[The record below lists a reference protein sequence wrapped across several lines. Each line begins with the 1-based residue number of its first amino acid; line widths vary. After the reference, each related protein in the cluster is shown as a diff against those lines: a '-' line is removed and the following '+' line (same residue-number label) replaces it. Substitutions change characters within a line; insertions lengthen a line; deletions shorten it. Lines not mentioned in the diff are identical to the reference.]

1 MGLSG
6 KIAIAGAY
14 EHPSRWAPNKSESL
28 MMAESARGALE
39 DAGLTLADVDGL
51 FAAGIAMGPMG
62 VVSLAEYLNIKP
74 RHLDGTN
81 IGGSSFVA
89 HVSHAAAAIH
99 AGLCE
104 VALILYGSTAASNAM
119 AIGTGLGGGGGDPA
133 AAFASPYGMTTVG
146 SYALIAQRHAHLYGT
161 RPEQLAE
168 IAVTMRRHASLN
180 PEAKMRKPITV
191 EDVLES
197 RMISSPLHLLDCCII
212 SDGGGAVIVTSLERA
227 RDLAKP
233 PIVLQGCG
241 EAICHQEIGSP
252 DLLTIAARQ
261 SGEQAFAMAGLGRDD
276 VDFCTIYDSFTITL
290 LVTLEN
296 LGFCKPGE
304 GGAFVESNRI
314 GLGGALPVN
323 PDGGGLSSNHPG
335 MRGIFLVIEAVRQLR
350 GGLGDRQ
357 VENAEVGL
365 VHGTGGT
372 LGAMHSGATLLLSV
386 DSAARRGAEA

>member
-1 MGLSG
+1 LSLSG
-6 KIAIAGAY
+6 SVAIAGVY
-14 EHPSRWAPNKSESL
+14 EHPLRWAPDKTEWL
-28 MMAESARGALE
+28 IMAESARGALA
-39 DAGLTLADVDGL
+39 DCGLALEDVDGL
-51 FAAGIAMGPMG
+51 FSAGMAMGPMG
-62 VVSLAEYLNIKP
+62 VVSLAEYLNLKP
-74 RHLDGTN
+74 RYIDGTN

-89 HVSHAAAAIH
+89 HVNHAAAAIH

-104 VALILYGSTAASNAM
+104 VALILYGSTAASSAL
-119 AIGTGLGGGGGDPA
+119 AIGTGMGGA
-133 AAFASPYGMTTVG
+133 ARDAAGAFVGPYGMTTVG
-146 SYALIAQRHAHLYGT
+146 SYALVAQRHMHEYGT

-180 PEAKMRKPITV
+180 SDAKMRKPITID
-191 EDVLES
+191 DVLES
-197 RMISSPLHLLDCCII
+197 RVISEPLHLLDCCII
-212 SDGGGAVIVTSLERA
+212 SDGGGAVVVTSAARA

-233 PIVLQGCG
+233 PVLLQGCG
-241 EAICHQEIGSP
+241 EAVCHREIGAP

-261 SGEQAFAMAGLGRDD
+261 SADQAFGMSGLSRDD
-276 VDFCTIYDSFTITL
+276 VDLCTVYDSFTITA

-304 GGAFVESNRI
+304 GGAFVEGGRI

-350 GGLGDRQ
+350 SECEGRQ
-357 VENAEVGL
+357 VDGAQVAC

-372 LGAMHSGATLLLSV
+372 LGVAHSGATLLLTR
-386 DSAARRGAEA
+386 D